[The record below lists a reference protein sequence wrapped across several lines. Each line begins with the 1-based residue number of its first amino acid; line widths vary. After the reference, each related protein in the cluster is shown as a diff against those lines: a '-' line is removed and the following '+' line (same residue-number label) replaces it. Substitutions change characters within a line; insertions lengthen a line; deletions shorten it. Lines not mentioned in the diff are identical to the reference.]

1 MNSKLTK
8 FPFNR
13 ACCVIVCCII
23 KEIVYV
29 TQTTVQFELEEK
41 QPTKTYET
49 YETLSTD
56 SRHCM
61 YVQEENTF

>member
-1 MNSKLTK
+1 
-8 FPFNR
+8 
-13 ACCVIVCCII
+13 
-23 KEIVYV
+23 
-29 TQTTVQFELEEK
+29 VQFELEEK